1 MKIEERLNAFARLG
15 DKFTKTLSC
24 NEESELGAA
33 IEKAHE
39 QNPWFTPNNVRFA
52 LATIAESW
60 LKPDVL
66 NSWIARYPEACFNPQ
81 HPVNVGVIM
90 AGNIPLVG
98 FHDFLCVLAT
108 GNRITCKLSARDGNL
123 MRSVANTLIQLEPRF
138 SNLIAITDGT
148 LRDFDA
154 VIATGSNN
162 SARYFDYYFGKYP
175 SIIRGH
181 RNGIAVLTGKETQ
194 SDFTKLGED
203 IFTYFGLGCRSVSKL
218 LVPSGYSFTPLL
230 DSFCQWKDL
239 INHHRYANNYEYQR
253 AIFTINQTPHF
264 DTGFLLVTPSEQLDS
279 PVGVLYYQEYNKL
292 DDALKYIEQ
301 HDKVLQCI
309 VGLPEIHPKAIPF
322 GSAQNPDIAEYA
334 DEIDTIVFLSQL
346 QAL

>member
-1 MKIEERLNAFARLG
+1 MKIEERLSAFARLG
-15 DKFTKTLSC
+15 DKFTKTLSY
-24 NEESELGAA
+24 NEESELSTA
-33 IEKAHE
+33 IDKAHE

-52 LATIAESW
+52 LTSIAEGW

-66 NSWIARYPEACFNPQ
+66 SSWTARYPEAYFNQQ

-108 GNRITCKLSARDGNL
+108 GNRITCKLSSRDGNL
-123 MRSVANTLIQLEPRF
+123 MKSVANALIQIEPRF
-138 SNLIAITDGT
+138 SNLITITDDT
-148 LRDFDA
+148 LKDFDA

-162 SARYFDYYFGKYP
+162 SARYFDFYFGKYP
-175 SIIRGH
+175 SIIRSH
-181 RNGIAVLTGKETQ
+181 RNGIAVLTGKEAQ

-218 LVPSGYSFTPLL
+218 LVPSGYNFTPLL
-230 DSFCQWKDL
+230 DSLCQWKDL

-253 AIFTINQTPHF
+253 AIFSINQTPHL

-279 PVGVLYYQEYNKL
+279 PVGVLHYQEYNKL

-301 HDKVLQCI
+301 HDKVVQCV
-309 VGLPEIHPKAIPF
+309 VGLPEVHPKAIPF
-322 GSAQNPDIAEYA
+322 GSAQKPDIAEYA
-334 DEIDTIVFLSQL
+334 DGIDTIEFLSQL
-346 QAL
+346 QAI